1 MDKDIAMA
9 TVAPK
14 APVTSER
21 KIRDDLEE
29 KIPKPY
35 LARALAAVD
44 SDHPNGTIGHENNG
58 MSVLQQH
65 VSFFDLNKD
74 GIIYPWETYKAGRK
88 LGFNPIVGF
97 VLAAVVHIPFSYPT
111 LPSWIPSL
119 LFPIYIKNIHK
130 AKHGSDSGSFDYEG
144 RFMPVNLENI
154 FSKYARTV
162 PDKLSFAEI
171 WHMTQE
177 NRVTLDIFG
186 WLATKVDWIVLYAVA
201 KDEEGYLSK
210 ESVRRCFDGSLFE
223 YIAKKNE
230 EADGKKHS

>member
-1 MDKDIAMA
+1 MDKDISMA

-14 APVTSER
+14 ARVTSER
-21 KIRDDLEE
+21 SIRDDLEE

-44 SDHPNGTIGHENNG
+44 SEHPYGTIGHENNG

-88 LGFNPIVGF
+88 LGFNPIVGA
-97 VLAAVVHIPFSYPT
+97 VLALLIHIPFSYMT
-111 LPSWIPSL
+111 LPSWIPTEVIL
-119 LFPIYIKNIHK
+119 DH
-130 AKHGSDSGSFDYEG
+130 FDYEG

-177 NRVTLDIFG
+177 NRVALDFVG
-186 WLATKVDWIVLYAVA
+186 WLATKLDWIVLYTIA
-201 KDEEGYLSK
+201 KDEEGFLSK

-230 EADGKKHS
+230 EAESENHS